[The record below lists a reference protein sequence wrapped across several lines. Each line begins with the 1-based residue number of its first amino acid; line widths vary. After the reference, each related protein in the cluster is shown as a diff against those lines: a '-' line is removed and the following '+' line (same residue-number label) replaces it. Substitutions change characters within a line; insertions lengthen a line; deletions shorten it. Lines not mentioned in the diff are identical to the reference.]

1 MIQAKQTVS
10 EVRSICPTQHGV
22 LMSPQIWSPLTPS
35 FSVKMAFLW
44 SLCSSLSKHFHLR
57 AWLLPAES
65 EGGDRGAQTSEEA
78 DLCTVVQEK
87 WDKGLG
93 VEQKAQRSLSS
104 QVLPAGE
111 DKLGESACFFH

>member
-1 MIQAKQTVS
+1 
-10 EVRSICPTQHGV
+10 
-22 LMSPQIWSPLTPS
+22 
-35 FSVKMAFLW
+35 MAFLW

-57 AWLLPAES
+57 AWLLLAES

-93 VEQKAQRSLSS
+93 VGQKAQRSLSS

-111 DKLGESACFFH
+111 DQARRISMFLPLRFS